1 MDNYFDREI
10 KQIKREILGLKQ
22 SQQKSAATVPT
33 AVRTASISL
42 DLEIIDSGDPRAT
55 AYFRIETNSRALV
68 FATLDKYYD
77 DITLNDHG
85 WNPDTRKARLA
96 VQKVSKLVY
105 YVIITLI
112 GTGQDYVTIRDG
124 GKVTMSR
131 NLTVRCTDNF
141 TMVREEW

>member
-10 KQIKREILGLKQ
+10 KHIKREILGLKQ

-33 AVRTASISL
+33 SVKTASISL

-55 AYFRIETNSRALV
+55 IHYKVETPSRALV

-77 DITLNDHG
+77 DITLNDHR
-85 WNPDTRKARLA
+85 WNPDTRVARLS
-96 VQKVSKLVY
+96 VQKASKLVY
-105 YVIITLI
+105 YISITFI

-131 NLTVRCTDNF
+131 NLTVRCTDTF
-141 TMVREEW
+141 TMTKVE